1 MMAETGG
8 TLRDIAQRI
17 TALSSGQEVKPLAV
31 PPDLD
36 GEICDVVQALNVL
49 IANFSVLNKFSIA
62 LANGRIDFDIPP
74 RLHLL
79 DSLKSLQSSLK
90 HLTWQTQE
98 VANGDYEQR
107 VDFLGEFSEAFNKM
121 VAALRDKQERE
132 REAMELIQKHAAE
145 LTVARNAAEN
155 ANKTKSAFLAN
166 VSHEIRTP
174 LNGILGMGQVLLANQ
189 GLDPPLRD
197 GLETIMDSGNILMSL
212 LNDVLDMSKIEA
224 GKLDISFEDA
234 DLWHTFKAVHTLF
247 LPRAEEKSI
256 GLVLDIADDVPKRL
270 KFDYTR
276 VRQCLSNLVSNA
288 IKFTTIGNVRV
299 HVTQQKHD
307 NGDMMITAA
316 VSDTGIGISDD
327 TLDRLF
333 AEFSQADASTT
344 RRFGGTGL
352 GLAIT
357 RKLARM
363 MGGDVTVDSVFGE
376 GSTFTLVFR
385 AEAVE
390 QAEIPDS
397 AALEEEDGQSAPI
410 LQDMRVLLADDNAIN
425 RKVGTMLLTPF
436 GAAITEA
443 VNGKDVLE
451 KLEQQHFDIIL
462 LDVHMPVM
470 DGLEA
475 ISHIRDSTATWRDI
489 PVIALTADAM
499 SGDRE
504 KLLAAGMDGY
514 IAKPIDQNAMLEEMR
529 RVLSHAQAK
538 SERNTAAA

>member
-1 MMAETGG
+1 MQETDGI
-8 TLRDIAQRI
+8 LKDIAQRI
-17 TALSSGQEVKPLAV
+17 TALASGQVVKPLAV
-31 PPDLD
+31 APDLD
-36 GEICDVVQALNVL
+36 GEVADVVQALNML
-49 IANFSVLNKFSIA
+49 IANFKILHEFSVA
-62 LANGRIDFDIPP
+62 LANGRVDFDIPP

-107 VDFLGEFSEAFNKM
+107 VDFLGDFSEAFNKM

-132 REAMELIQKHAAE
+132 REAMNLIQKHAAE

-197 GLETIMDSGNILMSL
+197 GLEIIMDSGNILMSL

-224 GKLDISFEDA
+224 GKLDISFEEA

-276 VRQCLSNLVSNA
+276 VRQCFSNLVSNA
-288 IKFTTIGNVRV
+288 IKFTTIGDVRV
-299 HVTQQKHD
+299 RVTQQMHD

-333 AEFSQADASTT
+333 SEFSQADASTT

-376 GSTFTLVFR
+376 GSTFTLEFR
-385 AEAVE
+385 AEVVA
-390 QAEIPDS
+390 QPEIPDI
-397 AALEEEDGQSAPI
+397 APLTEDNGQPAPI
-410 LQDMRVLLADDNAIN
+410 LQDVQVLLADDNAIN
-425 RKVGTMLLTPF
+425 RKVGTMLLAPF
-436 GAAITEA
+436 GATITEA
-443 VNGKDVLE
+443 VNGKEVLE

-475 ISHIRDSTATWRDI
+475 IAHIRASAAPWRDI
-489 PVIALTADAM
+489 SVIALTADAM

-504 KLLAAGMDGY
+504 KLLEAGMDGY
-514 IAKPIDQNAMLEEMR
+514 IAKPIDQNAMLEEMC
-529 RVLSHAQAK
+529 RVMSHAQAK
-538 SERNTAAA
+538 NEQNPAAA

>member
-1 MMAETGG
+1 MAT
-8 TLRDIAQRI
+8 
-17 TALSSGQEVKPLAV
+17 
-31 PPDLD
+31 
-36 GEICDVVQALNVL
+36 
-49 IANFSVLNKFSIA
+49 
-62 LANGRIDFDIPP
+62 
-74 RLHLL
+74 
-79 DSLKSLQSSLK
+79 
-90 HLTWQTQE
+90 
-98 VANGDYEQR
+98 
-107 VDFLGEFSEAFNKM
+107 
-121 VAALRDKQERE
+121 ALRDKQERE
-132 REAMELIQKHAAE
+132 REAMNLIQKHAAE

-155 ANKTKSAFLAN
+155 ANKTKSAFLAS

-224 GKLDISFEDA
+224 GKLEISYEEG

-247 LPRAEEKSI
+247 LPRAQEKSI
-256 GLVLDIADDVPKRL
+256 GLELCIAADVPKRL
-270 KFDYTR
+270 KFDMTR
-276 VRQCLSNLVSNA
+276 VRQCVSNLISNA
-288 IKFTTIGNVRV
+288 IKFTSIGEVRV
-299 HVTQQKHD
+299 CVTQQIQD
-307 NGDMMITAA
+307 NGDVTITAA
-316 VSDTGIGISDD
+316 VTDTGIGISDE

-333 AEFSQADASTT
+333 SEFSQADASTT

-376 GSTFTLVFR
+376 GSTFTLAFH
-385 AEAVE
+385 AEAVAQTE
-390 QAEIPDS
+390 TPDI
-397 AALEEEDGQSAPI
+397 APLTEDNGQPAPV
-410 LQDMRVLLADDNAIN
+410 LQDLQVLLADDNAIN
-425 RKVGTMLLTPF
+425 RKVGTMMLAPF

-443 VNGKDVLE
+443 VNGKEVLE
-451 KLEQQHFDIIL
+451 KLEQQRFDIIL

-475 ISHIRDSTATWRDI
+475 IAQIRVSSAPWRDI

-504 KLLAAGMDGY
+504 KLLATGMDGY
-514 IAKPIDQNAMLEEMR
+514 IAKPIDQNAMLEEMC

-538 SERNTAAA
+538 SEQNPAAA